1 MACLARSVSQV
12 LNFSAL
18 NWVRGLGID
27 LPCKIEL
34 PSRSQMQVTRMY
46 AQLGQQYYGLVQVSL
61 EHTANTCL
69 YTAMAPNCAE
79 QQKYTA
85 ATEMVEPKILTL

>member
-1 MACLARSVSQV
+1 
-12 LNFSAL
+12 
-18 NWVRGLGID
+18 
-27 LPCKIEL
+27 
-34 PSRSQMQVTRMY
+34 MY

-61 EHTANTCL
+61 EHIANTCL
-69 YTAMAPNCAE
+69 YTAPNCAE